1 MDEPKISLP
10 RKHSGIYSQQGYQA
24 TCYAHAA
31 SKIFSRIVKVIFSP
45 FFVKEDESCD
55 WLYDTDFLYKTNIY
69 KRNGDLSVYP
79 GIDIDKYLI
88 EKNGKSIFEI
98 CNYEILSNLLFLFFY
113 NKTTREF
120 GLDRG
125 QSCRSLILFIE
136 AMEIYG
142 SINNELGYTRVVED
156 IIETIGLDINRVKG
170 DQKKFLESCFNLL
183 AILLI
188 SMGKLMIKDINLTY
202 HYLEPSLK
210 PDENSNLKSFLDVL
224 KDGYYAILRIKGR
237 VDHAITVI
245 DYIKDDVSEKIDLI
259 VKNSWGKEDR
269 GYGPINVR
277 TGKREEKINPTGII
291 EDFKFNEYYGYI
303 CFIHPSFKKGIT
315 RDYINNFVREQILL
329 LNPAL
334 LLELTLNPIDPQI
347 EPPIKPS
354 IEPSIDPQIE
364 PPIDPQIENVES
376 IPATPEPILPNP
388 IPQSNPRPR
397 NTLRSLRKT
406 VARITGLHNFFG
418 RGGKTHKR
426 KNIKTKRKKR

>member
-69 KRNGDLSVYP
+69 KRNGDLGVYP

-224 KDGYYAILRIKGR
+224 KDGYYALLSVNNVKLGKLDKLKG
-237 VDHAITVI
+237 HAITVI
-245 DYIKDDVSEKIDLI
+245 DYIKDNSSIDLI
-259 VKNSWGKEDR
+259 VKNSHGKEKRSYNTDR
-269 GYGPINVR
+269 RI
-277 TGKREEKINPTGII
+277 INPTGII
-291 EDFKFNEYYGYI
+291 EDFKFNEYYRSI

-315 RDYINNFVREQILL
+315 RDYINNFVKEQILL
-329 LNPAL
+329 LNPEL